1 MTVIIDGSNGV
12 NIASTTGVINLF
24 GSTSGAITLQANA
37 VAGANTVTIA
47 NQTGTLNAAGPA
59 FLAYANTTTNTIT
72 SATVA
77 VVACNAELYDT
88 ASCFNSTGS
97 TVGGIPAYSFLPN
110 VAGYY
115 LFAAVCSNE
124 AAITPTRFILN
135 ISKNGTGYRVADNFT
150 TSVAVLSG
158 SVILYMNGT
167 TDYVNMTVYIDAVTA
182 RYSGALDITRL
193 CGSLIRGA

>member
-1 MTVIIDGSNGV
+1 MSSIVLSGD
-12 NIASTTGVINLF
+12 
-24 GSTSGAITLQANA
+24 TSGTVTVAVPA
-37 VAGANTVTIA
+37 VAGTNTVTIA
-47 NQTGTLNAAGPA
+47 AQTGTLNAAGPA
-59 FLAYANTTTNTIT
+59 FLAYANTATNTIT
-72 SATVA
+72 SATVT

-124 AAITPTRFILN
+124 ASTTPTRFILQ
-135 ISKNGTGYRVADNFT
+135 IAKNGTGYRASDNY
-150 TSVAVLSG
+150 SPYVAVLSG

-167 TDYVNMTVYIDAVTA
+167 TDYVNMTVYIDAVAA
-182 RYSGALDITRL
+182 RYSGALDLTRL

>member
-1 MTVIIDGSNGV
+1 MASIISAGTTSGTALNMSGD
-12 NIASTTGVINLF
+12 TTGNLAF
-24 GSTSGAITLQANA
+24 TTQ
-37 VAGANTVTIA
+37 AGANTITIA

-59 FLAYANTTTNTIT
+59 FLAYANTVTNTIT
-72 SATVA
+72 SATVT

-124 AAITPTRFILN
+124 AATTPTRFILN

-167 TDYVNMTVYIDAVTA
+167 TDYVNMTVYIDAVAA